1 LCEQSKNNPNAQRHD
16 EIVTPDRVEHSPW
29 IIEPAFKKLETCV
42 YTEGAASLLLAAEGI
57 AEEICEDSGQPPIWV
72 EGLGFANEP
81 YWWGIVHPH
90 KLPGRIESDHL
101 AAKIAYQMAGIT
113 PAQVQIV
120 ELHDAF
126 LPQLEITMAEMGFV
140 PLGQADDL
148 IEGKVMSP
156 YGPLWVNPSGGL
168 IYGGH
173 FVGGSNLFSTWSARR
188 ELISK
193 NLEYALVH
201 GTGASSAQY
210 GGVAILRRGVI

>member
-1 LCEQSKNNPNAQRHD
+1 
-16 EIVTPDRVEHSPW
+16 
-29 IIEPAFKKLETCV
+29 
-42 YTEGAASLLLAAEGI
+42 
-57 AEEICEDSGQPPIWV
+57 
-72 EGLGFANEP
+72 
-81 YWWGIVHPH
+81 
-90 KLPGRIESDHL
+90 
-101 AAKIAYQMAGIT
+101 MAGIT